1 MLIAVLFIIAPN
13 WEQTIWFGSSTGN
26 GYGNWYTHTV
36 EEYSAIKRNRLQINR
51 TTSVNLKCITLSEGN
66 QPQKV

>member
-13 WEQTIWFGSSTGN
+13 WEQTKCSSTGN